1 LTIAM
6 VAALE
11 GAFVLA
17 RALRTTEP
25 LEVAG
30 EVIAQAVERAID
42 EGPPRP

>member
-6 VAALE
+6 LAALE

-30 EVIAQAVERAID
+30 EAIAQTVQRAID
-42 EGPPRP
+42 EGAVR